1 MYSDVYSNVY
11 GNMVIAMDKVK
22 YNVIMA
28 GLLHDTCK
36 LILRSEPQRKNHS
49 QAGTEFLARYIS
61 DTPEILRAVKYHHAS
76 ELKQAKLS
84 ADDISYIVYE
94 ADNIASSTDRRPNES
109 GESGFNAKAP
119 LESVFNVFGKVNDG
133 VEQKAKAEISD
144 RLEIS
149 DKLKI
154 SNKLEIKDE
163 AENNSAREKTGFQLL
178 RLMERRDRMAYPAPA
193 SSLQSTAE
201 GYASLRQYLEKNFAE
216 CPPDKM
222 SPNELLQVWEAIGS
236 YIPAS
241 TARGE
246 VADISLYDHQK
257 LTAAIGACMYDYFQL
272 QEIEDYR
279 EYCFAGAKQQ
289 SFRQEPVYLLVGAD
303 LSGIQNFLYTI
314 PSKGALKSLRGRSF
328 YLDLLLE
335 NVADEILEILELSR
349 CNLLYSG
356 GGGFYLLL
364 PNTSRTLDVLGEVN
378 KAVNNWLLK
387 YFGSRLYL
395 SMGWAECSAADFKI
409 GESDQNPLG
418 VRYQQIHDQL
428 DQDKHARYNVE
439 QLTQLFNPHS
449 VLNRTKDGTRECS
462 ICHTSSAELMKYDA
476 AGESDTWACRT
487 CRNLRGLG
495 EKLLKHNLLVVTDN
509 LLARAEAYSLP
520 VPSVSGEKYITS
532 LGHDKLEEA
541 REHIRRVYCKN
552 EMNTGNKM
560 ATRLWMGDYVTRSD
574 YNNTMELEELAGLA
588 GGSSDKAGIKRLG
601 VMRADVDNLGAA
613 FMAGFSGQYATLGR
627 SAVLSRQLS
636 LFFKMYVNT
645 LCAGEVNG
653 LQEMQHSRFYL
664 FDAAKDKARK
674 VHIVYS
680 GGDDMFIVGAWDELI
695 ELAVDIRRA
704 FARFTNGKLTF
715 SAGIGLFDSKCP
727 MAEMARQSGA
737 LESAA
742 KSLPEKDGIALF
754 GVPDSE
760 SNKNYE
766 VAVYKWQD
774 FTEKVCGEKLAF
786 CRQYLGYPGNEAPER
801 LTAGK
806 SLLYRLME
814 LLIDTKGKINLARF
828 AYAIARLEPKENSL
842 SYGSYQK
849 VRKQF
854 YQWYKQEDDR
864 KQLITALE
872 LIIYS
877 IREKGE

>member
-1 MYSDVYSNVY
+1 
-11 GNMVIAMDKVK
+11 MVIAMDKVK

-28 GLLHDTCK
+28 GLLHDTGK

-49 QAGTEFLARYIS
+49 QAGAEFLARYIS

-76 ELKQAKLS
+76 ELKQAKLA

-119 LESVFNVFGKVNDG
+119 LESVFNVFGRKNDEGKKGDKIEIGSKPEVNG
-133 VEQKAKAEISD
+133 
-144 RLEIS
+144 
-149 DKLKI
+149 
-154 SNKLEIKDE
+154 E
-163 AENNSAREKTGFQLL
+163 AERHRAGEKTGFQLL
-178 RLMERRDRMAYPAPA
+178 GLMERRDRVAYPAPV

-201 GYASLRQYLEKNFAE
+201 GYASLRQYLEENFAK

-222 SPNELLQVWEAIGS
+222 SANELLQVWEAIGS

-257 LTAAIGACMYDYFQL
+257 LTAAIGACMYDYFQM

-279 EYCFAGAKQQ
+279 EYCFTGTRQQ
-289 SFRQEPVYLLVGAD
+289 AFRQEPVYLLVGAD

-328 YLDLLLE
+328 YLELLLE
-335 NVADEILEILELSR
+335 NVADEILKILEMSR

-395 SMGWAECSAADFKI
+395 AMGWAECSAADFKI
-409 GESDQNPLG
+409 GTSDQNLLG
-418 VRYQQIHDQL
+418 GKYYQVRSQIAGE
-428 DQDKHARYNVE
+428 KHARYNIE

-462 ICHTSSAELMKYDA
+462 ICHTSSAELVKYDA
-476 AGESDTWACRT
+476 AADSDTWACKI

-495 EKLLKHNLLVVTDN
+495 EKLLKHNLLVVTDT
-509 LLARAEAYSLP
+509 LLDGAEAYSLP

-532 LGHDKLEEA
+532 LGHDKLEDA

-560 ATRLWMGDYVTRSD
+560 ATRLWMGDYVTRSE

-613 FMAGFSGQYATLGR
+613 FMAGFPGQYATLGR
-627 SAVLSRQLS
+627 SAALSRQLS

-653 LQEMQHSRFYL
+653 LQEMQHSRFSL
-664 FDAAKDKARK
+664 FGTDKDKARK

-742 KSLPEKDGIALF
+742 KALPEKDGIALF

-806 SLLYRLME
+806 SLLYRMME

>member
-1 MYSDVYSNVY
+1 MY

-28 GLLHDTCK
+28 GLLHDTGK

-49 QAGTEFLARYIS
+49 QAGAEFLARYIS

-76 ELKQAKLS
+76 ELKQAKLA

-119 LESVFNVFGKVNDG
+119 LESVFNVFGRKNDEG
-133 VEQKAKAEISD
+133 KKGDKIEIGSKP
-144 RLEIS
+144 EA
-149 DKLKI
+149 
-154 SNKLEIKDE
+154 NGE
-163 AENNSAREKTGFQLL
+163 AERHRAGEKTGFQLL
-178 RLMERRDRMAYPAPA
+178 GLMERRDRMVYPAPVG
-193 SSLQSTAE
+193 SLQSTAE

-216 CPPDKM
+216 CSPDRM

-257 LTAAIGACMYDYFQL
+257 LTAAIGACMYDYFQM

-279 EYCFAGAKQQ
+279 EYCFTGTRQQ
-289 SFRQEPVYLLVGAD
+289 AFRQEPVYLLVGAD

-328 YLDLLLE
+328 YLELLLE
-335 NVADEILEILELSR
+335 NVADEILKILELSR

-395 SMGWAECSAADFKI
+395 AMGWAECSAADFQS
-409 GESDQNPLG
+409 GEGGQNPLG
-418 VRYQQIHDQL
+418 RRYQQIHEQL
-428 DQDKHARYNVE
+428 DQDKHARYNIE
-439 QLTQLFNPHS
+439 QLSQLFNPHS

-462 ICHTSSAELMKYDA
+462 ICHTSSVELVKYDA
-476 AGESDTWACRT
+476 AADSDTWACKT

-495 EKLLKHNLLVVTDN
+495 EKLLKHNLLVVTDT
-509 LLARAEAYSLP
+509 LLDGAEAYSLP

-532 LGHDKLEEA
+532 LGHDKLEDA

-560 ATRLWMGDYVTRSD
+560 ATRLWMGDYVTRSE

-613 FMAGFSGQYATLGR
+613 FMAGFPGQYATLGR
-627 SAVLSRQLS
+627 SAALSRQLS

-653 LQEMQHSRFYL
+653 LQEMQHSRFSL
-664 FDAAKDKARK
+664 FGTDKDKARK

-742 KSLPEKDGIALF
+742 KALPEKDGIALF

-766 VAVYKWQD
+766 AAVYKWQD

-806 SLLYRLME
+806 SLLYRMME

>member
-1 MYSDVYSNVY
+1 MY

-22 YNVIMA
+22 YNVIVA
-28 GLLHDTCK
+28 GLLHDTGK

-49 QAGTEFLARYIS
+49 QAGAEFLARYIS

-76 ELKQAKLS
+76 ELKQAKLA

-119 LESVFNVFGKVNDG
+119 LESVFNVFGRKNDEG
-133 VEQKAKAEISD
+133 KKGDKIEIGSKP
-144 RLEIS
+144 EA
-149 DKLKI
+149 
-154 SNKLEIKDE
+154 NGE
-163 AENNSAREKTGFQLL
+163 AERHRAGEKTGFQLL
-178 RLMERRDRMAYPAPA
+178 GLMERRDRVAYPAPV

-216 CPPDKM
+216 CPPDRM

-257 LTAAIGACMYDYFQL
+257 LTAAIGACMYDYFQM

-279 EYCFAGAKQQ
+279 EYCFTGTRQQ
-289 SFRQEPVYLLVGAD
+289 AFRQKPVYLLVGAD

-328 YLDLLLE
+328 YLELLLE

-395 SMGWAECSAADFKI
+395 AMGWAECSAADFKI
-409 GESDQNPLG
+409 GTSDQNLLG
-418 VRYQQIHDQL
+418 GKYYQVRSQIAGE
-428 DQDKHARYNVE
+428 KHARYNIE
-439 QLTQLFNPHS
+439 QLSQLFNPHS

-462 ICHTSSAELMKYDA
+462 ICHTSSAELVKYDA
-476 AGESDTWACRT
+476 AADSDTWACKT

-495 EKLLKHNLLVVTDN
+495 EKLLKHNLLVVTDT
-509 LLARAEAYSLP
+509 LLDGAEAYSLP

-532 LGHDKLEEA
+532 LGHDKLEDA

-560 ATRLWMGDYVTRSD
+560 ATRLWMGDYVTRSE

-588 GGSSDKAGIKRLG
+588 GGSSEKAGIKRLG

-613 FMAGFSGQYATLGR
+613 FMAGFPGQYATLGR
-627 SAVLSRQLS
+627 SAALSRQLS

-653 LQEMQHSRFYL
+653 LQEMQHSRFSL
-664 FDAAKDKARK
+664 FGTDKDKARK

-806 SLLYRLME
+806 SLLYRMME

>member
-1 MYSDVYSNVY
+1 MYSGVYINMYS
-11 GNMVIAMDKVK
+11 NMVIAMDKVK

-28 GLLHDTCK
+28 GLLHDTGK

-49 QAGTEFLARYIS
+49 QAGAEFLARYIS

-76 ELKQAKLS
+76 ELKQAKL
-84 ADDISYIVYE
+84 ADDDISYIVYE

-119 LESVFNVFGKVNDG
+119 LESVFNVFGRKNDEG
-133 VEQKAKAEISD
+133 KKGDKIEIGSKP
-144 RLEIS
+144 EA
-149 DKLKI
+149 
-154 SNKLEIKDE
+154 NGE
-163 AENNSAREKTGFQLL
+163 AERHRAGEKTGFQLL
-178 RLMERRDRMAYPAPA
+178 GLMERRDRVAYPAPV

-216 CPPDKM
+216 CPPDRM

-328 YLDLLLE
+328 YLELLLE
-335 NVADEILEILELSR
+335 NVADEILKILELSR

-395 SMGWAECSAADFKI
+395 AMGWEECSAADFKI
-409 GESDQNPLG
+409 GTSDQNLLG
-418 VRYQQIHDQL
+418 GKYYQVRSQIAGE
-428 DQDKHARYNVE
+428 KHARYNIE
-439 QLTQLFNPHS
+439 QLSQLFNPHS

-462 ICHTSSAELMKYDA
+462 ICHTSSAELVKYDA
-476 AGESDTWACRT
+476 AADSDTWACKT

-495 EKLLKHNLLVVTDN
+495 EKLLKHNLLVVTDT
-509 LLARAEAYSLP
+509 LLDGAEAYSLP

-532 LGHDKLEEA
+532 LGHDKLEDA
-541 REHIRRVYCKN
+541 RENIRRVYCKN

-560 ATRLWMGDYVTRSD
+560 ATRLWMGDYVTRSE

-613 FMAGFSGQYATLGR
+613 FMAGFPGQYATLGR
-627 SAVLSRQLS
+627 SAALSRQLS

-653 LQEMQHSRFYL
+653 LQEMQHSRFSL
-664 FDAAKDKARK
+664 FGTDKDKARK

-742 KSLPEKDGIALF
+742 KALPEKDGIALF

-766 VAVYKWQD
+766 AAVYKWQD

>member
-1 MYSDVYSNVY
+1 
-11 GNMVIAMDKVK
+11 
-22 YNVIMA
+22 
-28 GLLHDTCK
+28 
-36 LILRSEPQRKNHS
+36 
-49 QAGTEFLARYIS
+49 
-61 DTPEILRAVKYHHAS
+61 
-76 ELKQAKLS
+76 
-84 ADDISYIVYE
+84 
-94 ADNIASSTDRRPNES
+94 
-109 GESGFNAKAP
+109 
-119 LESVFNVFGKVNDG
+119 
-133 VEQKAKAEISD
+133 
-144 RLEIS
+144 
-149 DKLKI
+149 
-154 SNKLEIKDE
+154 
-163 AENNSAREKTGFQLL
+163 
-178 RLMERRDRMAYPAPA
+178 
-193 SSLQSTAE
+193 
-201 GYASLRQYLEKNFAE
+201 
-216 CPPDKM
+216 
-222 SPNELLQVWEAIGS
+222 
-236 YIPAS
+236 
-241 TARGE
+241 
-246 VADISLYDHQK
+246 
-257 LTAAIGACMYDYFQL
+257 
-272 QEIEDYR
+272 
-279 EYCFAGAKQQ
+279 
-289 SFRQEPVYLLVGAD
+289 
-303 LSGIQNFLYTI
+303 
-314 PSKGALKSLRGRSF
+314 
-328 YLDLLLE
+328 
-335 NVADEILEILELSR
+335 
-349 CNLLYSG
+349 
-356 GGGFYLLL
+356 
-364 PNTSRTLDVLGEVN
+364 
-378 KAVNNWLLK
+378 
-387 YFGSRLYL
+387 
-395 SMGWAECSAADFKI
+395 MGWEECSAADFKI
-409 GESDQNPLG
+409 GTSDQNLLG
-418 VRYQQIHDQL
+418 GKYYQVRSQIAGE
-428 DQDKHARYNVE
+428 KHARYNIE
-439 QLTQLFNPHS
+439 QLSQLFNPHS

-462 ICHTSSAELMKYDA
+462 ICHTSSAELVKYDA
-476 AGESDTWACRT
+476 AADSDTWACKT

-495 EKLLKHNLLVVTDN
+495 EKLLKHNLLVVTDT
-509 LLARAEAYSLP
+509 LLDGAEAYSLP

-532 LGHDKLEEA
+532 LGHDKLKDA
-541 REHIRRVYCKN
+541 REHIRLYSKN

-560 ATRLWMGDYVTRSD
+560 ATRLWMGDYVTRSE

-588 GGSSDKAGIKRLG
+588 GGSSEKAGIKRLG

-613 FMAGFSGQYATLGR
+613 FMAGFPGQYATLGR
-627 SAVLSRQLS
+627 SAALSRQLS

-653 LQEMQHSRFYL
+653 LQEMQHSRFSL
-664 FDAAKDKARK
+664 FGAAKDKARK

-742 KSLPEKDGIALF
+742 KALPEKDGIALF

-760 SNKNYE
+760 SSKNYE

-806 SLLYRLME
+806 SLLYRMME

-842 SYGSYQK
+842 SYSSYQK

>member
-1 MYSDVYSNVY
+1 MY

-28 GLLHDTCK
+28 GLLHDTGK

-49 QAGTEFLARYIS
+49 QAGAEFLARYIS

-76 ELKQAKLS
+76 ELKQAKL
-84 ADDISYIVYE
+84 ADDDISYIVYE

-119 LESVFNVFGKVNDG
+119 LESVFNVFGRKNDEG
-133 VEQKAKAEISD
+133 KKGDKIEIG
-144 RLEIS
+144 
-149 DKLKI
+149 
-154 SNKLEIKDE
+154 IKPEANGE
-163 AENNSAREKTGFQLL
+163 AERHRAGEKTGFQLL
-178 RLMERRDRMAYPAPA
+178 GLMERRDRVAYPAPV

-216 CPPDKM
+216 CSPDRM

-257 LTAAIGACMYDYFQL
+257 LTAAIGACMYDYFQM

-279 EYCFAGAKQQ
+279 EYCFTGTRQQ
-289 SFRQEPVYLLVGAD
+289 AFRQEPVYLLVGAD

-328 YLDLLLE
+328 YLELLLE
-335 NVADEILEILELSR
+335 NVADEILKILELSR

-395 SMGWAECSAADFKI
+395 AMGWAECSAADFKI
-409 GESDQNPLG
+409 GTSDQNLLG
-418 VRYQQIHDQL
+418 GKYYQVRSQIAGE
-428 DQDKHARYNVE
+428 KHARYNIE
-439 QLTQLFNPHS
+439 QLSQLFNPHS

-462 ICHTSSAELMKYDA
+462 ICHTSSAELVKYDA
-476 AGESDTWACRT
+476 AADSDTWACKT

-509 LLARAEAYSLP
+509 LIDGAEEYSLT

-532 LGHDKLEEA
+532 LGHDKLEDI
-541 REHIRRVYCKN
+541 REHIRLYSKN

-560 ATRLWMGDYVTRSD
+560 ATRLWMGDYVTRSE

-613 FMAGFSGQYATLGR
+613 FMAGFPGQYATLGR
-627 SAVLSRQLS
+627 SAALSRQLS

-653 LQEMQHSRFYL
+653 LQEMQHSRFSL
-664 FDAAKDKARK
+664 FGTDKDKARK

-806 SLLYRLME
+806 SLLYRMME

-828 AYAIARLEPKENSL
+828 AYAIARLESKENSL

-854 YQWYKQEDDR
+854 YQWYKQESDR
-864 KQLITALE
+864 RQLVTALE

>member
-1 MYSDVYSNVY
+1 MY

-28 GLLHDTCK
+28 GLLHDTGK

-49 QAGTEFLARYIS
+49 QAGAEFLARYIS

-76 ELKQAKLS
+76 ELKQAKLA

-119 LESVFNVFGKVNDG
+119 LESVFNVFGRKNDEG
-133 VEQKAKAEISD
+133 KKGDKIEIGSKP
-144 RLEIS
+144 EA
-149 DKLKI
+149 
-154 SNKLEIKDE
+154 NGE
-163 AENNSAREKTGFQLL
+163 AERHRAGEKTGFQLL
-178 RLMERRDRMAYPAPA
+178 GLMERRDRVAYPAPV

-257 LTAAIGACMYDYFQL
+257 LTAAIGACMYDYFQM

-279 EYCFAGAKQQ
+279 EYCFTGTRQQ
-289 SFRQEPVYLLVGAD
+289 AFRQEPVYLLVGAD

-328 YLDLLLE
+328 YLELLLE

-395 SMGWAECSAADFKI
+395 AMGWAECSAADFKI
-409 GESDQNPLG
+409 GTSDQNLLG
-418 VRYQQIHDQL
+418 GKYYQVRSQIAGE
-428 DQDKHARYNVE
+428 KHARYNIE
-439 QLTQLFNPHS
+439 QLSQLFNPHS

-462 ICHTSSAELMKYDA
+462 TCHTSSAELVKYDA
-476 AGESDTWACRT
+476 AADSDTWACKT

-495 EKLLKHNLLVVTDN
+495 EKLLKHNLLVVTDT
-509 LLARAEAYSLP
+509 LLDGAEAYSLP

-532 LGHDKLEEA
+532 LGHDKLEDA

-560 ATRLWMGDYVTRSD
+560 ATRLWMGDYVTRSE

-588 GGSSDKAGIKRLG
+588 GGSSEKAGIKRLG

-613 FMAGFSGQYATLGR
+613 FMAGFPGQYATLGR
-627 SAVLSRQLS
+627 SAALSRQLS

-653 LQEMQHSRFYL
+653 LQEMQHSRFSL
-664 FDAAKDKARK
+664 FGTDKDKARK

-742 KSLPEKDGIALF
+742 KALPEKDGIALF

-842 SYGSYQK
+842 SYSSYQK

>member
-1 MYSDVYSNVY
+1 
-11 GNMVIAMDKVK
+11 MVIAMDKVK

-28 GLLHDTCK
+28 GLLHDTGK

-49 QAGTEFLARYIS
+49 QAGTEFLTGYMA
-61 DTPEILRAVKYHHAS
+61 DAPEILRAVKYHHAS
-76 ELKQAKLS
+76 ELRQAKLA

-109 GESGFNAKAP
+109 GEAGFNAKAP
-119 LESVFNVFGKVNDG
+119 LESVFNVFGKISVKAEQND
-133 VEQKAKAEISD
+133 KAEISD
-144 RLEIS
+144 SQNIHG
-149 DKLKI
+149 
-154 SNKLEIKDE
+154 E
-163 AENNSAREKTGFQLL
+163 AEEYSVVEKTGFQLL
-178 RLMERRDRMAYPAPA
+178 GLMERRDRVVYPAPV

-201 GYASLRQYLEKNFAE
+201 GYASLRQYLEKNFAK

-222 SPNELLQVWEAIGS
+222 SPNDLLQVWEAIGS

-246 VADISLYDHQK
+246 AADISLYDHQK

-279 EYCFAGAKQQ
+279 EYCFSGAKQQ
-289 SFRQEPVYLLVGAD
+289 AFRQEPVYLLVGAD

-335 NVADEILEILELSR
+335 NIADEILEILELSR

-364 PNTSRTLDVLGEVN
+364 PNTSRTIDVLGEVN

-395 SMGWAECSAADFKI
+395 SLGWAECSAADFQS
-409 GESDQNPLG
+409 GEGRQNPLG
-418 VRYQQIHDQL
+418 RRYQQIHEQL
-428 DQDKHARYNVE
+428 DKDKHARYNLE

-449 VLNRTKDGTRECS
+449 ILNRTKDGTRECS
-462 ICHTSSAELMKYDA
+462 ICHTSSARLVQYDA
-476 AGESDTWACRT
+476 DTASDTWACKT

-509 LLARAEAYSLP
+509 LIDGAEEYSLT
-520 VPSVSGEKYITS
+520 VPSVGGEKYITS
-532 LGHDKLEEA
+532 LGHDQLAGIKEN
-541 REHIRRVYCKN
+541 IRRIYCKN
-552 EMNTGNKM
+552 EMNTSNTI
-560 ATRLWMGDYVTRSD
+560 ATRLWMGDYVTRSA
-574 YNNTMELEELAGLA
+574 YNHTLELEELAGLA
-588 GGSSDKAGIKRLG
+588 GGGSDKAGIKRLG

-613 FMAGFSGQYATLGR
+613 FMAGFPGQYATLGR
-627 SAVLSRQLS
+627 SAALSRQLS

-653 LQEMQHSRFYL
+653 LQEMQYSRFSL
-664 FDAAKDKARK
+664 FGNEKEKSRK

-695 ELAVDIRRA
+695 ELAVDIRRS

-727 MAEMARQSGA
+727 MAEMARQSGV
-737 LESAA
+737 LEGAA
-742 KSLPEKDGIALF
+742 KSLPDKDGIALF
-754 GVPDSE
+754 GVPDSD

-766 VAVYKWQD
+766 AAVYKWQD

-786 CRQYLGYPGNEAPER
+786 CRQYLGYPGNESPER

-806 SLLYRLME
+806 SLLYRLMA
-814 LLIDTKGKINLARF
+814 LMLNANGKRGQINLARF
-828 AYAIARLEPKENSL
+828 AYAIARLEPKQKDL
-842 SYGSYQK
+842 SYGSYQM

-854 YQWYKQEDDR
+854 YQWYKQENDR

-877 IREKGE
+877 IRKKGE

>member
-1 MYSDVYSNVY
+1 MYSGVYINMYS
-11 GNMVIAMDKVK
+11 NMVIAMDKVK

-28 GLLHDTCK
+28 GLLHDTGK

-49 QAGTEFLARYIS
+49 QAGAEFLARYIS

-76 ELKQAKLS
+76 ELKQAKLA

-119 LESVFNVFGKVNDG
+119 LESVFNVFGRKNDEG
-133 VEQKAKAEISD
+133 KKGDKIEIGSKP
-144 RLEIS
+144 EA
-149 DKLKI
+149 
-154 SNKLEIKDE
+154 NGE
-163 AENNSAREKTGFQLL
+163 AERHRAGEKTGFQLL
-178 RLMERRDRMAYPAPA
+178 GLMERRDRVAYPAPV

-216 CPPDKM
+216 CSPDRM

-257 LTAAIGACMYDYFQL
+257 LTAAIGACMYDYFQM

-279 EYCFAGAKQQ
+279 EYCFTGTRQQ
-289 SFRQEPVYLLVGAD
+289 AFRQEPVYLLVGAD

-328 YLDLLLE
+328 YLELLLE
-335 NVADEILEILELSR
+335 NVADEILKILELSR

-395 SMGWAECSAADFKI
+395 AMGWAECSAADFKI
-409 GESDQNPLG
+409 GTSDQNLLG
-418 VRYQQIHDQL
+418 GKYYQVRSQIAGE
-428 DQDKHARYNVE
+428 KHARYNIE
-439 QLTQLFNPHS
+439 QLSQLFNPHS

-462 ICHTSSAELMKYDA
+462 ICHTSSVELVKYDA
-476 AGESDTWACRT
+476 AADSDTWACKT

-495 EKLLKHNLLVVTDN
+495 EKLLKHNLLVVTDT
-509 LLARAEAYSLP
+509 LLDGAEAYSLP

-532 LGHDKLEEA
+532 LGHDKLEDA

-560 ATRLWMGDYVTRSD
+560 ATRLWMGDYVTRSE

-613 FMAGFSGQYATLGR
+613 FMAGFPGQYATLGR
-627 SAVLSRQLS
+627 SAALSRQLS

-653 LQEMQHSRFYL
+653 LQEMQHSRFSL
-664 FDAAKDKARK
+664 FGTDKDKARK

-742 KSLPEKDGIALF
+742 KALPEKDGIALF

-806 SLLYRLME
+806 SLLYRMME

-842 SYGSYQK
+842 SYSSYQK

>member
-1 MYSDVYSNVY
+1 
-11 GNMVIAMDKVK
+11 MVIAMDKVK

-28 GLLHDTCK
+28 GLLHDTGK

-49 QAGTEFLARYIS
+49 QAGAEFLARYIS

-76 ELKQAKLS
+76 ELKQAKLA

-94 ADNIASSTDRRPNES
+94 ADNIASSTDRRTNES

-119 LESVFNVFGKVNDG
+119 LESVFNVFGRKNDEG
-133 VEQKAKAEISD
+133 KKGDKIEIGSKP
-144 RLEIS
+144 EA
-149 DKLKI
+149 
-154 SNKLEIKDE
+154 NGE
-163 AENNSAREKTGFQLL
+163 AENSSAGEKTGFQLL
-178 RLMERRDRMAYPAPA
+178 GLMERRDRVAYPAPV

-216 CPPDKM
+216 CSPDRM

-257 LTAAIGACMYDYFQL
+257 LTAAIGACMYDYFQM

-279 EYCFAGAKQQ
+279 EYCFTGTRQQ
-289 SFRQEPVYLLVGAD
+289 AFRQEPVYLLVGAD

-328 YLDLLLE
+328 YLELLLE
-335 NVADEILEILELSR
+335 NVADEILKILELSR

-395 SMGWAECSAADFKI
+395 AMGWAECSAADFKI
-409 GESDQNPLG
+409 GTSDQNLLG
-418 VRYQQIHDQL
+418 GKYYQVRSQIAGE
-428 DQDKHARYNVE
+428 KHARYNIE
-439 QLTQLFNPHS
+439 QLSQLFNPHS

-462 ICHTSSAELMKYDA
+462 ICHTSSAELVKYDA
-476 AGESDTWACRT
+476 AADSDTWACKT

-495 EKLLKHNLLVVTDN
+495 EKLLKHNLLVVTDT
-509 LLARAEAYSLP
+509 LLDGAEAYSLP

-532 LGHDKLEEA
+532 LGHDKLEDA

-560 ATRLWMGDYVTRSD
+560 ATRLWMGDYVTRSE

-613 FMAGFSGQYATLGR
+613 FMAGFPGQYATLGR
-627 SAVLSRQLS
+627 SAALSRQLS

-653 LQEMQHSRFYL
+653 LQEMQHSRFSL
-664 FDAAKDKARK
+664 FGTDKDKARK

-742 KSLPEKDGIALF
+742 KALPEKDGIALF

-766 VAVYKWQD
+766 AAVYKWQD

-806 SLLYRLME
+806 SLLYRMME

-854 YQWYKQEDDR
+854 YQWYKQESDR
-864 KQLITALE
+864 RQLITALE

>member
-1 MYSDVYSNVY
+1 MY

-22 YNVIMA
+22 YNVIVA
-28 GLLHDTCK
+28 GLLHDTGK

-49 QAGTEFLARYIS
+49 QAGAEFLARYIS

-76 ELKQAKLS
+76 ELKQAKLA

-119 LESVFNVFGKVNDG
+119 LESVFNVFGRKNDEGKKGDKIEIGSKPEVNG
-133 VEQKAKAEISD
+133 
-144 RLEIS
+144 
-149 DKLKI
+149 
-154 SNKLEIKDE
+154 E
-163 AENNSAREKTGFQLL
+163 AERHRAGEKTGFQLL
-178 RLMERRDRMAYPAPA
+178 GLMERRDRVAYPAPV

-216 CPPDKM
+216 CSPDRM

-328 YLDLLLE
+328 YLELLLE
-335 NVADEILEILELSR
+335 NVADEILKILELSR

-395 SMGWAECSAADFKI
+395 SLGWAECSAADFQS
-409 GESDQNPLG
+409 GEDGQNPLG
-418 VRYQQIHDQL
+418 RRYQQIHEQL
-428 DQDKHARYNVE
+428 DQDKHARYNIE

-449 VLNRTKDGTRECS
+449 ILNRTKDGTRECS
-462 ICHTSSAELMKYDA
+462 ICHTSSAELVKYDA
-476 AGESDTWACRT
+476 AADSDTWACKI

-495 EKLLKHNLLVVTDN
+495 EKLLKHNLLVVTDT
-509 LLARAEAYSLP
+509 LLDGAEAYSLP

-532 LGHDKLEEA
+532 LGHDKLEDA
-541 REHIRRVYCKN
+541 RENIRRVYCKN

-560 ATRLWMGDYVTRSD
+560 ATRLWMGDYVTRSE

-613 FMAGFSGQYATLGR
+613 FMAGFPGQYATLGR
-627 SAVLSRQLS
+627 SAALSRQLS

-653 LQEMQHSRFYL
+653 LQEMQHSRFSL
-664 FDAAKDKARK
+664 FGTDKDKARK

-727 MAEMARQSGA
+727 MAEMARQSEA

-786 CRQYLGYPGNEAPER
+786 CRQYIGYPGNEAPER

-806 SLLYRLME
+806 SLLYRMME

-864 KQLITALE
+864 KQLITTLE

>member
-1 MYSDVYSNVY
+1 
-11 GNMVIAMDKVK
+11 MVIAMDKVK

-28 GLLHDTCK
+28 GLLHDTGK

-49 QAGTEFLARYIS
+49 QAGTEFLTGYMA
-61 DTPEILRAVKYHHAS
+61 DAPEILRAVKYHHAS
-76 ELKQAKLS
+76 ELKQAKLA

-109 GESGFNAKAP
+109 GEAGFNAKAP
-119 LESVFNVFGKVNDG
+119 LESVFNVFGKISGKAEQND
-133 VEQKAKAEISD
+133 KAEISD
-144 RLEIS
+144 S
-149 DKLKI
+149 QKI
-154 SNKLEIKDE
+154 HGE
-163 AENNSAREKTGFQLL
+163 AEEYSVVEKTGFQLL
-178 RLMERRDRMAYPAPA
+178 GMMERRDRVVYPAPV

-201 GYASLRQYLEKNFAE
+201 GYASLRQYLEKNFAK

-222 SPNELLQVWEAIGS
+222 SPNDLLQVWEAIGS

-246 VADISLYDHQK
+246 AADISLYDHQK

-272 QEIEDYR
+272 QEIDDYR
-279 EYCFAGAKQQ
+279 EYCFSGAKQQ
-289 SFRQEPVYLLVGAD
+289 AFRQEPVYLLVGAD

-520 VPSVSGEKYITS
+520 VPSVSGEKYITF

-704 FARFTNGKLTF
+704 FDRFTNGKLTF

>member
-1 MYSDVYSNVY
+1 MY

-28 GLLHDTCK
+28 GLLHDTGK

-49 QAGTEFLARYIS
+49 QAGAEFLARYIS

-76 ELKQAKLS
+76 ELKQAKLA

-119 LESVFNVFGKVNDG
+119 LESVFNVFGKINDR

-144 RLEIS
+144 KPEIGDKAEINDKAEIS
-149 DKLKI
+149 DKPKI
-154 SNKLEIKDE
+154 NGE
-163 AENNSAREKTGFQLL
+163 AENSSAGEKTGFQLL
-178 RLMERRDRMAYPAPA
+178 GLMERRDRMAYPRPV
-193 SSLQSTAE
+193 SSLQSTAA
-201 GYASLRQYLEKNFAE
+201 GYASLRLYLEQNFAE

-257 LTAAIGACMYDYFQL
+257 LTAAIGACMYDYFQV

-279 EYCFAGAKQQ
+279 EYCFTGTRQQ
-289 SFRQEPVYLLVGAD
+289 AFRQEPVYLLVGAD

-328 YLDLLLE
+328 YLELLLE
-335 NVADEILEILELSR
+335 NVADEILEILELRR

-387 YFGSRLYL
+387 HFGSRLYL
-395 SMGWAECSAADFKI
+395 SLGWAECSAADFQS
-409 GESDQNPLG
+409 GEGGQNPLG
-418 VRYQQIHDQL
+418 RRYQQIHEQL
-428 DQDKHARYNVE
+428 DQDKHARYNIE

-449 VLNRTKDGTRECS
+449 ILNRTKDGTRECS
-462 ICHTSSAELMKYDA
+462 ICHTSSAELVKYDA
-476 AGESDTWACRT
+476 AADSDTWACKT

-509 LLARAEAYSLP
+509 LIDGAEEYSLT

-532 LGHDKLEEA
+532 LGHDKLEDA
-541 REHIRRVYCKN
+541 REHIRLYSKN

-560 ATRLWMGDYVTRSD
+560 ATRLWMGDYVTRSA
-574 YNNTMELEELAGLA
+574 YNHTLELEELAGLA
-588 GGSSDKAGIKRLG
+588 GGGSDRAGIKRLG

-613 FMAGFSGQYATLGR
+613 FMAGFPGIYATLGR
-627 SAVLSRQLS
+627 SAALSRQLS

-653 LQEMQHSRFYL
+653 MQEMQHSRFSL
-664 FDAAKDKARK
+664 FGVAKDKARK

-760 SNKNYE
+760 SNKSYE

-786 CRQYLGYPGNEAPER
+786 CRQYLGYPGNESPER

-806 SLLYRLME
+806 SLLYRMME

-842 SYGSYQK
+842 SYSSYQK

>member
-1 MYSDVYSNVY
+1 MQYMCGNV
-11 GNMVIAMDKVK
+11 VIAMEKVK

-28 GLLHDTCK
+28 GLLHDTGK
-36 LILRSEPQRKNHS
+36 LILRAEPQKKNHS
-49 QAGTEFLARYIS
+49 RAGADFLSGYIN
-61 DTPEILRAVKYHHAS
+61 DAPEILRAVKYHHAS

-84 ADDISYIVYE
+84 ADDISYIIYE

-109 GESGFNAKAP
+109 EEAGFNARMP
-119 LESVFNVFGKVNDG
+119 LESVFNVFGEPGDDG
-133 VEQKAKAEISD
+133 K
-144 RLEIS
+144 
-149 DKLKI
+149 
-154 SNKLEIKDE
+154 
-163 AENNSAREKTGFQLL
+163 KTRFQLL
-178 RLMERRDRMAYPAPA
+178 GLMERKGRMVYPASA
-193 SSLQSTAE
+193 GSLQSTADS
-201 GYASLRQYLEKNFAE
+201 YSSLKQYLEKNFAE
-216 CPPDKM
+216 CSPDKM
-222 SPNELLQVWEAIGS
+222 PPNELLQVWEAIGS
-236 YIPAS
+236 YIPSS

-257 LTAAIGACMYDYFQL
+257 LTAAIGACMYDYFKV
-272 QEIEDYR
+272 QEIEDYKA
-279 EYCFAGAKQQ
+279 YCFSGTKQEK
-289 SFRQEPVYLLVGAD
+289 FRQEHVYLLVGAD

-328 YLDLLLE
+328 YLELLLE
-335 NVADEILEILELSR
+335 NIADEILEILELSR

-364 PNTSRTLDVLGEVN
+364 PNTSKTLEVLGEVN
-378 KAVNNWLLK
+378 KAVNNWLLR

-395 SMGWAECSAADFKI
+395 SMGWAECSAVDFKL
-409 GESDQNPLG
+409 GESNQNLLG
-418 VRYQQIHDQL
+418 GKYQQVRSRIAVE
-428 DQDKHARYNVE
+428 KHARYNLE
-439 QLTQLFNPHS
+439 QLKQLFNPHS
-449 VLNRTKDGTRECS
+449 FLNKTKDGTRECN
-462 ICHTSSAELMKYDA
+462 ICHTSSVELVKYDTD
-476 AGESDTWACRT
+476 DTSETFACKT

-495 EKLLKHNLLVVTDN
+495 EKLLKHNILAVTDDV
-509 LLARAEAYSLP
+509 LPGAEECSVP

-532 LGHDKLEEA
+532 LGHDKLEDA
-541 REHIRRVYCKN
+541 GEHIRRVYCKN
-552 EMNTGNKM
+552 EMNTGSRM
-560 ATRLWMGDYVTRSD
+560 ATRLWMGDYVTRSAHD
-574 YNNTMELEELAGLA
+574 NTMDLEELADLA
-588 GGSSDKAGIKRLG
+588 GGGGDKAGIRRIG

-613 FMAGFSGQYATLGR
+613 FMAGFPEQYATLGR
-627 SAVLSRQLS
+627 SAALSRQLS
-636 LFFKMYVNT
+636 LFFKMYVNN

-653 LQEMQHSRFYL
+653 VQEMQYRQFSL
-664 FDAAKDKARK
+664 FGAKKDKNRK

-715 SAGIGLFDSKCP
+715 SAGIGLFYSKCP
-727 MAEMARQSGA
+727 MAEMARKSGE

-742 KSLPEKDGIALF
+742 KSVPGKDSIALF
-754 GVPDSE
+754 GVPDSASHE
-760 SNKNYE
+760 NYE
-766 VAVYKWQD
+766 VAVYKWQE

-786 CRQYLGYPGNEAPER
+786 CRQYLGYPGNESDER

-806 SLLYRLME
+806 SLLYRMME

-828 AYAIARLEPKENSL
+828 AYAIARLEPKENAL
-842 SYGSYQK
+842 SYDSYQK

-854 YQWYKQEDDR
+854 YQWYKQENDR

>member
-1 MYSDVYSNVY
+1 MYSGVYINMYS
-11 GNMVIAMDKVK
+11 NMVIAMDKVK

-28 GLLHDTCK
+28 GLLHDTGK

-49 QAGTEFLARYIS
+49 QAGAEFLARYIS

-76 ELKQAKLS
+76 ELKQAKLA

-119 LESVFNVFGKVNDG
+119 LESVFNVFGRKNDEGKKGDKIEIGSKPEVNG
-133 VEQKAKAEISD
+133 
-144 RLEIS
+144 
-149 DKLKI
+149 
-154 SNKLEIKDE
+154 E
-163 AENNSAREKTGFQLL
+163 AERHRAGEKTGFQLL
-178 RLMERRDRMAYPAPA
+178 GLMERRDRVAYPAPV

-279 EYCFAGAKQQ
+279 EYCFTGTRQQ
-289 SFRQEPVYLLVGAD
+289 AFRQEPVYLLVGAD

-328 YLDLLLE
+328 YLELLLE
-335 NVADEILEILELSR
+335 NIADEILEILELSR

-395 SMGWAECSAADFKI
+395 AMGWAECSAADFKI
-409 GESDQNPLG
+409 GTSDQNLLG
-418 VRYQQIHDQL
+418 GKYYQVRSQIAGE
-428 DQDKHARYNVE
+428 KHARYNIE
-439 QLTQLFNPHS
+439 QLSQLFNPHS

-462 ICHTSSAELMKYDA
+462 ICHTSSAELVKYDA
-476 AGESDTWACRT
+476 AADSDTWACKT

-495 EKLLKHNLLVVTDN
+495 EKLLKHNLLVVTDT
-509 LLARAEAYSLP
+509 LLDGAEAYSLP

-532 LGHDKLEEA
+532 LGHDKLEDA

-560 ATRLWMGDYVTRSD
+560 ATRLWMGDYVTRSE

-613 FMAGFSGQYATLGR
+613 FMAGFPGQYATLGR
-627 SAVLSRQLS
+627 SAALSRQLS

-653 LQEMQHSRFYL
+653 MQEMQHSRFSL
-664 FDAAKDKARK
+664 FGTDKDKARK

-760 SNKNYE
+760 SNKSYE

-854 YQWYKQEDDR
+854 YQWYKQESDR
-864 KQLITALE
+864 RQLITALE

>member
-1 MYSDVYSNVY
+1 MYSGVYINMYS
-11 GNMVIAMDKVK
+11 NMVIAMDKVK

-28 GLLHDTCK
+28 GLLHDTGK

-49 QAGTEFLARYIS
+49 QAGAEFLARYIS

-76 ELKQAKLS
+76 ELKQAKLA

-119 LESVFNVFGKVNDG
+119 LESVFNVFGRKNDEG
-133 VEQKAKAEISD
+133 KKGDKIEIGSKP
-144 RLEIS
+144 EA
-149 DKLKI
+149 
-154 SNKLEIKDE
+154 NGE
-163 AENNSAREKTGFQLL
+163 AERHRAGEKTGFQLL
-178 RLMERRDRMAYPAPA
+178 GLMERRDRVAYPAPV

-246 VADISLYDHQK
+246 VADLSLYDHQK
-257 LTAAIGACMYDYFQL
+257 LTAAIGACMYDYFQM

-279 EYCFAGAKQQ
+279 EYCFTGTRQQ
-289 SFRQEPVYLLVGAD
+289 AFRQKPVYLLVGAD

-328 YLDLLLE
+328 YLELLLE
-335 NVADEILEILELSR
+335 NVADEILKILELSR

-395 SMGWAECSAADFKI
+395 AMGWAECSAADFKI
-409 GESDQNPLG
+409 GTSDQNLLG
-418 VRYQQIHDQL
+418 GKYYQVRSQIAGE
-428 DQDKHARYNVE
+428 KHARYNIE
-439 QLTQLFNPHS
+439 QLSQLFNPHS

-462 ICHTSSAELMKYDA
+462 ICHTSSAELVKYDA
-476 AGESDTWACRT
+476 AADSDTWACKT

-495 EKLLKHNLLVVTDN
+495 EKLLKHNLLVVTDT
-509 LLARAEAYSLP
+509 LLDGAEAYSLP

-532 LGHDKLEEA
+532 LGHDKLEDA

-560 ATRLWMGDYVTRSD
+560 ATRLWMGDYVTRSE

-588 GGSSDKAGIKRLG
+588 GGSSEKAGIKRLG

-613 FMAGFSGQYATLGR
+613 FMAGFPGQYATLGR
-627 SAVLSRQLS
+627 SAALSRQLS

-653 LQEMQHSRFYL
+653 LQEMQHSRFSL
-664 FDAAKDKARK
+664 FGTDKDKARK

-727 MAEMARQSGA
+727 MAEMAKQSGA

-786 CRQYLGYPGNEAPER
+786 CRQYLGYPGNEASER

-806 SLLYRLME
+806 SLLYRMME
-814 LLIDTKGKINLARF
+814 LLIDAKGKINLARF

>member
-1 MYSDVYSNVY
+1 MYSGVYINMYS
-11 GNMVIAMDKVK
+11 NMVIAMDKVK

-28 GLLHDTCK
+28 GLLHDTGK

-49 QAGTEFLARYIS
+49 QAGAEFLARYIS

-76 ELKQAKLS
+76 ELKQAKLA

-119 LESVFNVFGKVNDG
+119 LESVFNVFGRKNDEG
-133 VEQKAKAEISD
+133 KKGDKIEIGSKP
-144 RLEIS
+144 EA
-149 DKLKI
+149 
-154 SNKLEIKDE
+154 NGE
-163 AENNSAREKTGFQLL
+163 AERHRAGEKTGFQLL
-178 RLMERRDRMAYPAPA
+178 GLMERRDRVAYPAPV

-279 EYCFAGAKQQ
+279 EYCFTGTRQQ
-289 SFRQEPVYLLVGAD
+289 AFRQEPVYLLVGAD

-328 YLDLLLE
+328 YLELLLE
-335 NVADEILEILELSR
+335 NIADEILEILELSR

-395 SMGWAECSAADFKI
+395 AMGWAECSAADFKI
-409 GESDQNPLG
+409 GTSDQNLLG
-418 VRYQQIHDQL
+418 GKYYQVRSQIAGE
-428 DQDKHARYNVE
+428 KHARYNIE
-439 QLTQLFNPHS
+439 QLSQLFNPHS

-462 ICHTSSAELMKYDA
+462 ICHTSSAELVKYDA
-476 AGESDTWACRT
+476 AADSDTWACKT

-495 EKLLKHNLLVVTDN
+495 EKLLKHNLLVVTDT
-509 LLARAEAYSLP
+509 LLDGAEAYSLP

-532 LGHDKLEEA
+532 LGHDKLEDA

-560 ATRLWMGDYVTRSD
+560 ATRLWMGDYVTRSE

-613 FMAGFSGQYATLGR
+613 FMAGFPGQYATLGR
-627 SAVLSRQLS
+627 SAALSRQLS

-653 LQEMQHSRFYL
+653 MQEMQHSRFSL
-664 FDAAKDKARK
+664 FGTDKDKARK

-760 SNKNYE
+760 SNKSYE

-854 YQWYKQEDDR
+854 YQWYKQESDR
-864 KQLITALE
+864 RQLITALE

>member
-1 MYSDVYSNVY
+1 
-11 GNMVIAMDKVK
+11 MVIAMDKVK
-22 YNVIMA
+22 YNVIVA
-28 GLLHDTCK
+28 GLLHDTGK

-49 QAGTEFLARYIS
+49 QAGAEFLARYIS

-76 ELKQAKLS
+76 ELKQAKLA

-119 LESVFNVFGKVNDG
+119 LESVFNVFGRKNDEGKKGDKIEIGSKPEVNG
-133 VEQKAKAEISD
+133 
-144 RLEIS
+144 
-149 DKLKI
+149 
-154 SNKLEIKDE
+154 E
-163 AENNSAREKTGFQLL
+163 AERHRAGEKTGFQLL
-178 RLMERRDRMAYPAPA
+178 GLMERRDRVAYPAPV

-216 CPPDKM
+216 CSPDRM

-328 YLDLLLE
+328 YLELLLE
-335 NVADEILEILELSR
+335 NVADEILKILELSR

-395 SMGWAECSAADFKI
+395 SLGWAECSAADFQS
-409 GESDQNPLG
+409 GEDGQNPLG
-418 VRYQQIHDQL
+418 RRYQQIHEQL
-428 DQDKHARYNVE
+428 DQDKHARYNIE

-449 VLNRTKDGTRECS
+449 ILNRTKDGTRECS
-462 ICHTSSAELMKYDA
+462 ICHTSSAELVKYDA
-476 AGESDTWACRT
+476 AADSDTWACKI

-495 EKLLKHNLLVVTDN
+495 EKLLKHNLLVVTDT
-509 LLARAEAYSLP
+509 LLDGAEAYSLP

-532 LGHDKLEEA
+532 LGHDKLEDA
-541 REHIRRVYCKN
+541 RENIRRVYCKN

-560 ATRLWMGDYVTRSD
+560 ATRLWMGDYVTRSE

-613 FMAGFSGQYATLGR
+613 FMAGFPGQYATLGR
-627 SAVLSRQLS
+627 SAALSRQLS

-653 LQEMQHSRFYL
+653 LQEMQHSRFSL
-664 FDAAKDKARK
+664 FGTDKDKARK

-727 MAEMARQSGA
+727 MAEMARQSEA

-786 CRQYLGYPGNEAPER
+786 CRQYIGYPGNEAPER

-806 SLLYRLME
+806 SLLYRMME

-864 KQLITALE
+864 KQLITTLE

>member
-1 MYSDVYSNVY
+1 MYSGVYINMYS
-11 GNMVIAMDKVK
+11 NMVIAMDKVK

-28 GLLHDTCK
+28 GLLHDTGK

-49 QAGTEFLARYIS
+49 QAGAEFLARYIS

-76 ELKQAKLS
+76 ELKQAKLA

-94 ADNIASSTDRRPNES
+94 ADNIASSTDRRTNES

-119 LESVFNVFGKVNDG
+119 LESVFNVFGRKNDEG
-133 VEQKAKAEISD
+133 KKGDKIEIGSKP
-144 RLEIS
+144 EA
-149 DKLKI
+149 
-154 SNKLEIKDE
+154 NGE
-163 AENNSAREKTGFQLL
+163 AERHRAGEKTGFQLL
-178 RLMERRDRMAYPAPA
+178 GLMERRDRVAYPSPV

-201 GYASLRQYLEKNFAE
+201 GYAFLRQYLEKNFAE

-257 LTAAIGACMYDYFQL
+257 LTAAIGACMYDYFQM

-279 EYCFAGAKQQ
+279 EYCFTGTRQQ
-289 SFRQEPVYLLVGAD
+289 AFRQEPVYLLVGAD

-328 YLDLLLE
+328 YLELLLE

-395 SMGWAECSAADFKI
+395 AMGWAECSAADFKI
-409 GESDQNPLG
+409 GTSDQNLLG
-418 VRYQQIHDQL
+418 GKYYQVRSQIAGE
-428 DQDKHARYNVE
+428 KHARYNIE
-439 QLTQLFNPHS
+439 QLSQLFNPHS

-462 ICHTSSAELMKYDA
+462 ICHTSSAELVKYDA
-476 AGESDTWACRT
+476 AADSDTWACKT

-495 EKLLKHNLLVVTDN
+495 EKLLKHNLLVVTDT
-509 LLARAEAYSLP
+509 LLDGAEAYSLP

-532 LGHDKLEEA
+532 LGHDKLEDA

-560 ATRLWMGDYVTRSD
+560 ATRLWMGDYVTRSE

-613 FMAGFSGQYATLGR
+613 FMAGFPGQYATLGR
-627 SAVLSRQLS
+627 SAALSRQLS

-653 LQEMQHSRFYL
+653 LQEMQHSRFSL
-664 FDAAKDKARK
+664 FGTDKDKARK

-742 KSLPEKDGIALF
+742 KALPEKDGIALF

-766 VAVYKWQD
+766 AAVYKWQD

-842 SYGSYQK
+842 SYSSYQK

-854 YQWYKQEDDR
+854 YQWYKQESDR
-864 KQLITALE
+864 RQLITALE

>member
-1 MYSDVYSNVY
+1 
-11 GNMVIAMDKVK
+11 MDKVK

-28 GLLHDTCK
+28 GLLHDTGK

-49 QAGTEFLARYIS
+49 QAGAEFLARYIS

-76 ELKQAKLS
+76 ELKQAKLA

-119 LESVFNVFGKVNDG
+119 LESVFNVFGRKNDEG
-133 VEQKAKAEISD
+133 KKGDKIEIGSKP
-144 RLEIS
+144 EA
-149 DKLKI
+149 
-154 SNKLEIKDE
+154 NGE
-163 AENNSAREKTGFQLL
+163 AERHRAGEKTGFQLL
-178 RLMERRDRMAYPAPA
+178 GLMERRDRVAYPAPV

-216 CPPDKM
+216 CSPDRM

-257 LTAAIGACMYDYFQL
+257 LTAAIGACMYDYFQM

-279 EYCFAGAKQQ
+279 EYCFTGTRQQ
-289 SFRQEPVYLLVGAD
+289 AFRQEPVYLLVGAD

-328 YLDLLLE
+328 YLELLLE
-335 NVADEILEILELSR
+335 NVADEILKILELSR

-395 SMGWAECSAADFKI
+395 AMGWAECSAADFKI
-409 GESDQNPLG
+409 GTSDQNLLG
-418 VRYQQIHDQL
+418 GKYYQVRSQIAGE
-428 DQDKHARYNVE
+428 KHARYNIE
-439 QLTQLFNPHS
+439 QLSQLFNPHS

-462 ICHTSSAELMKYDA
+462 ICHTSSAELVKYDA
-476 AGESDTWACRT
+476 AADSDTWACKT

-495 EKLLKHNLLVVTDN
+495 EKLLKHNLLVVTDT
-509 LLARAEAYSLP
+509 LLDGAEAYSLP

-532 LGHDKLEEA
+532 LGHDKLEDA

-560 ATRLWMGDYVTRSD
+560 ATRLWMGDYVTRSE

-613 FMAGFSGQYATLGR
+613 FMAGFPGQYATLGR
-627 SAVLSRQLS
+627 SAALSRQLS

-653 LQEMQHSRFYL
+653 LQEMQHSRFSL
-664 FDAAKDKARK
+664 FGTDKDKARK

-806 SLLYRLME
+806 SLLYRMME

-842 SYGSYQK
+842 SYSSYQK

>member
-1 MYSDVYSNVY
+1 MYSSMYSNMY
-11 GNMVIAMDKVK
+11 SNMVIAMDKVK

-28 GLLHDTCK
+28 GLLHDTGK

-49 QAGTEFLARYIS
+49 QAGAEFLARYIS
-61 DTPEILRAVKYHHAS
+61 DTPEILRAVKYHHAA

-109 GESGFNAKAP
+109 GEAGFNAKAP
-119 LESVFNVFGKVNDG
+119 LESVFNVFGKINDG
-133 VEQKAKAEISD
+133 VEQKDKAEISD
-144 RLEIS
+144 
-149 DKLKI
+149 KPKI
-154 SNKLEIKDE
+154 NGE
-163 AENNSAREKTGFQLL
+163 AEINSAGEKTGFQLL
-178 RLMERRDRMAYPAPA
+178 GLMERRDRMVYPAPV

-201 GYASLRQYLEKNFAE
+201 GYASLRQYLEKNFAVR
-216 CPPDKM
+216 PPDKM
-222 SPNELLQVWEAIGS
+222 LPNELLQVWEAIGS

-246 VADISLYDHQK
+246 AADISLYDHQK

-279 EYCFAGAKQQ
+279 AYCFSGAKQQ
-289 SFRQEPVYLLVGAD
+289 AFRQEPVYLLVGAD

-335 NVADEILEILELSR
+335 NVADEILEILDLSR

-409 GESDQNPLG
+409 GQSDQNPLG
-418 VRYQQIHDQL
+418 GRYQQIHDQL
-428 DQDKHARYNVE
+428 DREKHARYNME
-439 QLTQLFNPHS
+439 QLAQLFNPRS

-462 ICHTSSAELMKYDA
+462 ICHTSSARLVPYDA
-476 AGESDTWACRT
+476 AAGSETLSCMA

-495 EKLLKHNLLVVTDN
+495 EKLLKHNLLVVTDT
-509 LLARAEAYSLP
+509 LLAGAEEYSLP

-532 LGHDKLEEA
+532 LGHDQLAAAE
-541 REHIRRVYCKN
+541 EHIRRVYCKN
-552 EMNTGNKM
+552 EMNTGSKL
-560 ATRLWMGDYVTRSD
+560 ATRLWMGDYVTRSE
-574 YNNTMELEELAGLA
+574 YNNIMELEELAGLA
-588 GGSSDKAGIKRLG
+588 GGGSDRSGIKRLG

-613 FMAGFSGQYATLGR
+613 FMAGFPGQYATLGR
-627 SAVLSRQLS
+627 SAALSRQLS

-653 LQEMQHSRFYL
+653 LQEMQHSRFSL
-664 FDAAKDKARK
+664 FGAAKDKARK

-742 KSLPEKDGIALF
+742 KSLPEKDAIALF

-760 SNKNYE
+760 SSKNYE
-766 VAVYKWQD
+766 VAVYQWQD
-774 FTEKVCGEKLAF
+774 FTEKVCGEKLSF

-814 LLIDTKGKINLARF
+814 LMLAAEGQQGQINLARF
-828 AYAIARLEPKENSL
+828 AYAVARLEPKENSL

>member
-1 MYSDVYSNVY
+1 MY

-28 GLLHDTCK
+28 GLLHDTGK

-49 QAGTEFLARYIS
+49 QAGAEFLARYIS

-76 ELKQAKLS
+76 ELKQAKLA

-119 LESVFNVFGKVNDG
+119 LESVFNVFGRKNDEGKKGDKIEIGSKPEVNG
-133 VEQKAKAEISD
+133 
-144 RLEIS
+144 
-149 DKLKI
+149 
-154 SNKLEIKDE
+154 E
-163 AENNSAREKTGFQLL
+163 AERHRAGEKTGFQLL
-178 RLMERRDRMAYPAPA
+178 GLMERRDRVAYPAPV

-216 CPPDKM
+216 CSPDRM

-257 LTAAIGACMYDYFQL
+257 LTAAIGACMYDYFQM

-279 EYCFAGAKQQ
+279 EYCFTGTRQQ
-289 SFRQEPVYLLVGAD
+289 AFRQEPVYLLVGAD

-328 YLDLLLE
+328 YLELLLE
-335 NVADEILEILELSR
+335 NVADEILKILELSR

-395 SMGWAECSAADFKI
+395 AMGWAECSAADFKI
-409 GESDQNPLG
+409 GTSDQNLLG
-418 VRYQQIHDQL
+418 GKYYQVRSQIAGE
-428 DQDKHARYNVE
+428 KHARYNIE
-439 QLTQLFNPHS
+439 QLSQLFNPHS

-462 ICHTSSAELMKYDA
+462 ICHTSSAELVKYDA
-476 AGESDTWACRT
+476 AADSDTWACKI

-495 EKLLKHNLLVVTDN
+495 EKLLKHNLLVVTDT
-509 LLARAEAYSLP
+509 LLDGAEAYSLP

-532 LGHDKLEEA
+532 LGHDKLEDA

-560 ATRLWMGDYVTRSD
+560 ATRLWMGDYVTRSE

-613 FMAGFSGQYATLGR
+613 FMAGFPGQYATLGR
-627 SAVLSRQLS
+627 SAALSRQLS

-653 LQEMQHSRFYL
+653 LQEMQHSRFSL
-664 FDAAKDKARK
+664 FGTDKDKARK

-742 KSLPEKDGIALF
+742 KALPEKDGIALF

-766 VAVYKWQD
+766 AAVYKWQD

-842 SYGSYQK
+842 SYSSYQK

>member
-1 MYSDVYSNVY
+1 MY

-28 GLLHDTCK
+28 GLLHDTGK

-49 QAGTEFLARYIS
+49 QVGAEFLARYIS

-76 ELKQAKLS
+76 ELKQAKL
-84 ADDISYIVYE
+84 ADDDISYIVYE

-119 LESVFNVFGKVNDG
+119 LESVFNVFGRKNDEG
-133 VEQKAKAEISD
+133 KKGDKIEIGSKP
-144 RLEIS
+144 EA
-149 DKLKI
+149 
-154 SNKLEIKDE
+154 NGE
-163 AENNSAREKTGFQLL
+163 AERHRAGEKTGFQLL
-178 RLMERRDRMAYPAPA
+178 GLMERRDRVAYPAPV

-216 CPPDKM
+216 CSPDRM

-257 LTAAIGACMYDYFQL
+257 LTAAIGACMYDYFQM

-279 EYCFAGAKQQ
+279 EYCFTGTRQQ
-289 SFRQEPVYLLVGAD
+289 AFRQEPVYLLVGAD

-328 YLDLLLE
+328 YLELLLE
-335 NVADEILEILELSR
+335 NVADEILKILELSR

-395 SMGWAECSAADFKI
+395 AMGWAECSAADFKI
-409 GESDQNPLG
+409 GTSDQNLLG
-418 VRYQQIHDQL
+418 GKYYQVRSQIAGE
-428 DQDKHARYNVE
+428 KHARYNIE
-439 QLTQLFNPHS
+439 QLSQLFNPHS

-462 ICHTSSAELMKYDA
+462 ICHTSSVELVKYDA
-476 AGESDTWACRT
+476 AADSDTWACKT

-495 EKLLKHNLLVVTDN
+495 EKLLKHNLLVVTDT
-509 LLARAEAYSLP
+509 LLDGAEAYSLP

-532 LGHDKLEEA
+532 LGHDKLEDA

-560 ATRLWMGDYVTRSD
+560 ATRLWMGDYVTRSE

-613 FMAGFSGQYATLGR
+613 FMAGFPGQYATLGR
-627 SAVLSRQLS
+627 SAALSRQLS

-653 LQEMQHSRFYL
+653 LQEMQHSRFSL
-664 FDAAKDKARK
+664 FGTDKDKARK

-806 SLLYRLME
+806 SLLYRMME

-842 SYGSYQK
+842 SYSSYQK

>member
-1 MYSDVYSNVY
+1 MY

-28 GLLHDTCK
+28 GLLHDTGK

-49 QAGTEFLARYIS
+49 QAGAEFLARYIS

-76 ELKQAKLS
+76 ELKQAKL
-84 ADDISYIVYE
+84 ADDDISYIVYE

-119 LESVFNVFGKVNDG
+119 LESVFNVFGRKNDEG
-133 VEQKAKAEISD
+133 KKGDKIEIGSKP
-144 RLEIS
+144 EA
-149 DKLKI
+149 
-154 SNKLEIKDE
+154 NGE
-163 AENNSAREKTGFQLL
+163 AERHRAGEKTGFQLL
-178 RLMERRDRMAYPAPA
+178 GLMERRDRVAYPAPV

-216 CPPDKM
+216 CSPDRM

-257 LTAAIGACMYDYFQL
+257 LTAAIGACMYDYFQM

-279 EYCFAGAKQQ
+279 EYCFTGTRQQ
-289 SFRQEPVYLLVGAD
+289 AFRQEPVYLLVGAD

-328 YLDLLLE
+328 YLELLLE
-335 NVADEILEILELSR
+335 NVADEILKILELSR

-395 SMGWAECSAADFKI
+395 AMGWAECSAADFKI
-409 GESDQNPLG
+409 GTSDQNLLG
-418 VRYQQIHDQL
+418 GKYYQVRSQIAGE
-428 DQDKHARYNVE
+428 KHARYNIE
-439 QLTQLFNPHS
+439 QLSQLFNPHS

-462 ICHTSSAELMKYDA
+462 ICHTSSAELVKYDA
-476 AGESDTWACRT
+476 AADSDTWACKT

-495 EKLLKHNLLVVTDN
+495 EKLLKHNLLVVTDT
-509 LLARAEAYSLP
+509 LLDGAEAYSLP

-532 LGHDKLEEA
+532 LGHDKLEDA

-560 ATRLWMGDYVTRSD
+560 ATRLWMGDYVTRSE

-613 FMAGFSGQYATLGR
+613 FMAGFPGQYATLGR
-627 SAVLSRQLS
+627 SAALSRQLS

-653 LQEMQHSRFYL
+653 LQEMQHSRFSL
-664 FDAAKDKARK
+664 FGTDKDKARK

-806 SLLYRLME
+806 SLLYRMME

-842 SYGSYQK
+842 SYSSYQK

>member
-1 MYSDVYSNVY
+1 
-11 GNMVIAMDKVK
+11 MDKVK

-28 GLLHDTCK
+28 GLLHDTGK

-49 QAGTEFLARYIS
+49 QAGAEFLARYIS

-76 ELKQAKLS
+76 ELKQAKLA

-119 LESVFNVFGKVNDG
+119 LESVFNVFGRKNDEG
-133 VEQKAKAEISD
+133 KKGDKIEIGSKP
-144 RLEIS
+144 EA
-149 DKLKI
+149 
-154 SNKLEIKDE
+154 NGE
-163 AENNSAREKTGFQLL
+163 AENSSAGEKTGFQLL
-178 RLMERRDRMAYPAPA
+178 GLMERRDRVAYPAPV

-201 GYASLRQYLEKNFAE
+201 GYASLRQYLEKNFVE
-216 CPPDKM
+216 CPPDRM

-257 LTAAIGACMYDYFQL
+257 LTAAIGACMYDYFQM

-279 EYCFAGAKQQ
+279 EYCFTGTRQQ
-289 SFRQEPVYLLVGAD
+289 AFRQEPVYLLVGAD

-328 YLDLLLE
+328 YLELLLE
-335 NVADEILEILELSR
+335 NVADEILKILELSR

-395 SMGWAECSAADFKI
+395 AMGWAECSAADFKI
-409 GESDQNPLG
+409 GTSDQNLLG
-418 VRYQQIHDQL
+418 GKYYQVRSQIAGE
-428 DQDKHARYNVE
+428 KHARYNIE
-439 QLTQLFNPHS
+439 QLSQLFNPHS

-462 ICHTSSAELMKYDA
+462 ICHTSSAELVKYDA
-476 AGESDTWACRT
+476 AADSDTWACKT

-495 EKLLKHNLLVVTDN
+495 EKLLKHNLLVVTDT
-509 LLARAEAYSLP
+509 LLDGAEAYSLP

-532 LGHDKLEEA
+532 LGHDKLEDA

-560 ATRLWMGDYVTRSD
+560 ATRLWMGDYVTRSE

-613 FMAGFSGQYATLGR
+613 FMAGFPGQYATLGR
-627 SAVLSRQLS
+627 SAALSRQLS

-653 LQEMQHSRFYL
+653 LQEMQHSRFSL
-664 FDAAKDKARK
+664 FGAAKDKARK

-842 SYGSYQK
+842 SYSSYQK

>member
-1 MYSDVYSNVY
+1 MY

-28 GLLHDTCK
+28 GLLHDTGK

-49 QAGTEFLARYIS
+49 QAGAEFLARYIS

-76 ELKQAKLS
+76 ELKQAKLA

-119 LESVFNVFGKVNDG
+119 LESVFNVFGRKNDEG
-133 VEQKAKAEISD
+133 KKGDKIEIGSKP
-144 RLEIS
+144 EA
-149 DKLKI
+149 
-154 SNKLEIKDE
+154 NGE
-163 AENNSAREKTGFQLL
+163 AERHRAGEKTGFQLL
-178 RLMERRDRMAYPAPA
+178 GLMERRDRVAYPAPV

-216 CPPDKM
+216 CSPDRM

-257 LTAAIGACMYDYFQL
+257 LTAAIGACMYDYFQM

-279 EYCFAGAKQQ
+279 EYCFTGTRQQ
-289 SFRQEPVYLLVGAD
+289 AFRQEPVYLLVGAD

-328 YLDLLLE
+328 YLELLLE
-335 NVADEILEILELSR
+335 NVADEILKILELSR

-395 SMGWAECSAADFKI
+395 AMGWAECSAADFKI
-409 GESDQNPLG
+409 GTSDQNLLG
-418 VRYQQIHDQL
+418 GKYYQVRSQIAGE
-428 DQDKHARYNVE
+428 KHARYNIE
-439 QLTQLFNPHS
+439 QLSQLFNPHS

-462 ICHTSSAELMKYDA
+462 ICHTSSAELVKYDA
-476 AGESDTWACRT
+476 AADSDTWACKT

-495 EKLLKHNLLVVTDN
+495 EKLLKHNLLVVTDT
-509 LLARAEAYSLP
+509 LLDGAEAYSLP

-532 LGHDKLEEA
+532 LGHDKLEDA

-560 ATRLWMGDYVTRSD
+560 ATRLWMGDYVTRSE

-613 FMAGFSGQYATLGR
+613 FMAGFPGQYATLGR
-627 SAVLSRQLS
+627 SAALSRQLS

-653 LQEMQHSRFYL
+653 LQEMQHSRFSL
-664 FDAAKDKARK
+664 FGTDKDKARK

-742 KSLPEKDGIALF
+742 KALPEKDGIALF

-766 VAVYKWQD
+766 AAVYKWQD

>member
-1 MYSDVYSNVY
+1 MY

-28 GLLHDTCK
+28 GLLHDTGK
-36 LILRSEPQRKNHS
+36 LILRSEPKRKNHS
-49 QAGTEFLARYIS
+49 QAGAEFLARYIS

-76 ELKQAKLS
+76 ELKQAKL
-84 ADDISYIVYE
+84 ADDDISYIVYE

-119 LESVFNVFGKVNDG
+119 LESVFNVFGRKNDEG
-133 VEQKAKAEISD
+133 KKGDKIEIGSKP
-144 RLEIS
+144 EA
-149 DKLKI
+149 
-154 SNKLEIKDE
+154 NGE
-163 AENNSAREKTGFQLL
+163 AERHRAGEKTGFQLL
-178 RLMERRDRMAYPAPA
+178 GLMERRDRVAYPAPV

-216 CPPDKM
+216 CSPDRM

-328 YLDLLLE
+328 YLELLLE

-395 SMGWAECSAADFKI
+395 AMGWAECSAADFKI
-409 GESDQNPLG
+409 GTSDQNLLG
-418 VRYQQIHDQL
+418 GKYYQVRSQIAGE
-428 DQDKHARYNVE
+428 KHARYNIE
-439 QLTQLFNPHS
+439 QLSQLFNPHS

-462 ICHTSSAELMKYDA
+462 ICHTSSAELVKYDA
-476 AGESDTWACRT
+476 AADSDTWACKT

-495 EKLLKHNLLVVTDN
+495 EKLLKHNLLVVTN
-509 LLARAEAYSLP
+509 TLLDGAEAYSLP

-532 LGHDKLEEA
+532 LGHDKLEDA

-560 ATRLWMGDYVTRSD
+560 ATRLLMGDYVTRSE

-588 GGSSDKAGIKRLG
+588 GGSSEKAGIKRLG

-613 FMAGFSGQYATLGR
+613 FMAGFPGIYATLGR
-627 SAVLSRQLS
+627 SAALSRQLS

-653 LQEMQHSRFYL
+653 LQEMQHSRFSL
-664 FDAAKDKARK
+664 FGTDKDKARK

-806 SLLYRLME
+806 SLLYRMME

-842 SYGSYQK
+842 SYSSYQK
-849 VRKQF
+849 IRKQF
-854 YQWYKQEDDR
+854 YQWYKQESDR
-864 KQLITALE
+864 RQLITALE

>member
-1 MYSDVYSNVY
+1 MY

-28 GLLHDTCK
+28 GLLHDTGK

-49 QAGTEFLARYIS
+49 QAGAEFLARYIS

-76 ELKQAKLS
+76 ELKQAKLA

-94 ADNIASSTDRRPNES
+94 ADNIASSTDRRTNES

-119 LESVFNVFGKVNDG
+119 LESVFNVFGRKNDEG
-133 VEQKAKAEISD
+133 KKGDKIEIGSKP
-144 RLEIS
+144 EA
-149 DKLKI
+149 
-154 SNKLEIKDE
+154 NGE
-163 AENNSAREKTGFQLL
+163 AENSSAGEKTGFQLL
-178 RLMERRDRMAYPAPA
+178 GLMERRDRMVYPAPV

-216 CPPDKM
+216 CPPDRM

-257 LTAAIGACMYDYFQL
+257 LTAAIGACMYDYFQM

-279 EYCFAGAKQQ
+279 EYCFTGTRQQ
-289 SFRQEPVYLLVGAD
+289 AFRQEPVYLLVGAD

-328 YLDLLLE
+328 YLELLLE
-335 NVADEILEILELSR
+335 NVADEILKILELSR

-395 SMGWAECSAADFKI
+395 AMGWAECSAADFKI
-409 GESDQNPLG
+409 GTSDQNLLG
-418 VRYQQIHDQL
+418 GKYYQVRSQIAGE
-428 DQDKHARYNVE
+428 KHARYNIE
-439 QLTQLFNPHS
+439 QLSQLFNPHS

-462 ICHTSSAELMKYDA
+462 ICHTSSAELVKYDA
-476 AGESDTWACRT
+476 AADSDTWACKT

-495 EKLLKHNLLVVTDN
+495 EKLLKHNLLVVTDT
-509 LLARAEAYSLP
+509 LLDGAEAYSLP

-532 LGHDKLEEA
+532 LGHDKLEDA

-560 ATRLWMGDYVTRSD
+560 ATRLWMGDYVTRSE

-613 FMAGFSGQYATLGR
+613 FMAGFPGQYATLGR
-627 SAVLSRQLS
+627 SAALSRQLS

-653 LQEMQHSRFYL
+653 LQEMQHSRFSL
-664 FDAAKDKARK
+664 FGTDKDKARK

-766 VAVYKWQD
+766 VTVYKWQD

-806 SLLYRLME
+806 SLLYRMME

-842 SYGSYQK
+842 SYSSYQK